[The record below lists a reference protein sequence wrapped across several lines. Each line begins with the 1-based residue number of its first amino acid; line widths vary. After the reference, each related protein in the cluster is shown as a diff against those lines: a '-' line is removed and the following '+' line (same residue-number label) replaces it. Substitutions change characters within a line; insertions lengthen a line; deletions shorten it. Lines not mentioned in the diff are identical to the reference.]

1 MLMYFN
7 VGSYEPLSEED
18 LLDLKAVALANKKS
32 MSA

>member
-1 MLMYFN
+1 MLVYFN
-7 VGSYEPLSEED
+7 VGSYESLREED